1 MNENLTWNKKFEVH
15 QYTYDL
21 HKKLAYNFIA
31 GRKLLDVGCGTCVDS
46 YILRENY
53 GLDVYSTDIYKHE
66 NVDLFDLNFKEGSI
80 LKLPYE
86 DKSFDYVFLHD
97 VLHHIDEEN
106 QSYKIHLL
114 GLKELKRVCK
124 KGGTIV
130 IVEANRYNPLF
141 YPHMV
146 KMLGHNHWKQ
156 SYFKKILSE
165 VFDNVE
171 FKYFELHSY
180 PKDLLWFGRTFEFF
194 MERLSPKMFLAY
206 NVAVIKM
213 SVKLEP

>member
-1 MNENLTWNKKFEVH
+1 MKLEFD
-15 QYTYDL
+15 QYTKDIF
-21 HKKLAYNFIA
+21 KKLSYDFVP
-31 GRKLLDVGCGTCVDS
+31 GKKLLDVGCGPCKDS
-46 YILRENY
+46 LLLKEMYKLE
-53 GLDVYSTDIYKHE
+53 VYSTDIYKHE
-66 NVDLFDLNFKEGSI
+66 NVDLFNLNFKEGSI

-106 QSYKIHLL
+106 QSYEIHLL

-124 KGGTIV
+124 KGGTII

-156 SYFKKILSE
+156 RYFKKVLTK

-171 FKYFELHSY
+171 FKYFEAHSY